1 MKGGVIRHL
10 WMALL
15 GRAVQVDPIKRT
27 LKAPGNK
34 LLKVKHGNRFRF
46 CFQVQLAPLQL
57 GIRARAEADMAAD
70 RVRWTDELER
80 MRQELAAGAYSRSL
94 FSSTWALF
102 IG

>member
-15 GRAVQVDPIKRT
+15 G
-27 LKAPGNK
+27 
-34 LLKVKHGNRFRF
+34 
-46 CFQVQLAPLQL
+46 
-57 GIRARAEADMAAD
+57 IRAKAEADMAAD